1 MTLRALFP
9 LFLVVAAAS
18 LCLPFVAGAQPATPP
33 VRPPEAQPAKP
44 PTEPPP
50 DAATEA
56 DDTEV
61 VQESRNW
68 LALIDADKAG
78 QAWDG
83 AGAQLKASVS
93 RAKWIEGIRGIRKPF
108 GKFVSRETVQ
118 VARTHALPGVPEG
131 DYAIVQFD
139 AVYAG
144 GRHATELVIW
154 TLNDTSWRVSGYQI
168 R

>member
-1 MTLRALFP
+1 MTLRALSR

-18 LCLPFVAGAQPATPP
+18 LCLPFAAGAQPATPP
-33 VRPPEAQPAKP
+33 ARPAEAQPAKP
-44 PTEPPP
+44 PTEPPQ

-93 RAKWIEGIRGIRKPF
+93 RAKWIEGMRGIRKPY
-108 GKFVSRETVQ
+108 GRLVSREVDS
-118 VARTHALPGVPEG
+118 VARTHTIAGAPEG

-139 AVYAG
+139 SVFAN
-144 GRHATELVIW
+144 RKHATEMVTW